1 MVNFAINRNILL
13 PIILAMKLECP
24 NCKTI
29 FEVDENH
36 YAALVAQVKNTEFE
50 AEIKRR
56 LAELDD
62 KHKSEEEVLRLRL
75 EADNKQK
82 IADKEKA
89 LASLTSEIE
98 RLKAAL
104 AGHEATKRV
113 ELADADLAREREI
126 AKVTES
132 KNREIADLKSRLDI
146 IDKEHEI
153 KILEAKNSSKDEIS
167 QLNRTITE
175 LNAQLTNQQIAA
187 RNSELELRKHNEIL
201 LKNKDEEIE
210 RLKDM
215 KSRLSTKML
224 GETLEQHC
232 QTAFNRARA
241 YGQFQSAYFEK
252 DNDASGGTKGDFI
265 FRDYIGDK
273 ECLSI
278 MFEMK
283 TEDDRTAT
291 KHRNEDFFAKLDK
304 DRNDKHCEYAVLVS
318 TLEADNELY
327 NEGIVDV
334 SYRYEKMFVVR
345 PQFFMSIISLLSRAA
360 KRNAETIISL
370 RNELE
375 VAKVQNIDITTFEA
389 RRDKFVETF
398 KKHVDAHLKKHESA
412 IESIDKAIEA
422 AEKQAENL
430 RKVKIMFEQSRKK
443 LENANDVAENDFTIR
458 KLTYGNPTMRAK
470 FAEIR
475 ANASRTDNNAET

>member
-1 MVNFAINRNILL
+1 
-13 PIILAMKLECP
+13 MKLECP
-24 NCKTI
+24 HCKTV

-36 YAALVAQVKNTEFE
+36 YAALLAQVKNAEFD

-56 LAELDD
+56 MAEL
-62 KHKSEEEVLRLRL
+62 SEKQKAEEQLLRLRL
-75 EADNKQK
+75 EAENRQS
-82 IADKEKA
+82 IAEKEKE
-89 LASLTSEIE
+89 LTVTHAEIE
-98 RLKAAL
+98 RLKARL
-104 AGHEATKRV
+104 AGFNADKRA
-113 ELADADLAREREI
+113 EMADANIAREREL
-126 AKVTES
+126 AKAMES

-146 IDKEHEI
+146 IAKEHEL
-153 KILEAKNSSKDEIS
+153 KMLESKNASKDEIS
-167 QLNRTITE
+167 RLSQTVTE
-175 LNAQLTNQQIAA
+175 LNAKLSNQQIAA
-187 RNSELELRKHNEIL
+187 KNAELELRKHNEIL
-201 LKNKDEEIE
+201 LRTKDEEIE

-232 QTAFNRARA
+232 QIAFNRARA
-241 YGQFQSAYFEK
+241 YGQFTTAYFEK
-252 DNDASGGTKGDFI
+252 DNDASGGSKGDFI
-265 FRDYIGDK
+265 FRDFIGSK

-304 DRNDKHCEYAVLVS
+304 DRNEKNCEYAVLVT

-334 SYRYEKMFVVR
+334 SYRYDKMFVVR

-360 KRNAETIISL
+360 KRNAETIITL
-370 RNELE
+370 RNELD
-375 VAKVQNIDITTFEA
+375 VAREQNIDISTFEA
-389 RRDKFVETF
+389 RRDKFVEQF
-398 KKHVDAHLKKHESA
+398 KKHVESHLKKHESA
-412 IESIDKAIEA
+412 LESIDKAIEA

-430 RKVKIMFEQSRKK
+430 RKVKVLFEQSRKK
-443 LENANDVAENDFTIR
+443 LESANDAAENDFTIR
-458 KLTYGNPTMRAK
+458 KLTRGNPTMRAK

-475 ANASRTDNNAET
+475 RQNVQDDPDE